1 MLCFIYL
8 FIYSDIIRNVD
19 MHGEEEMEREAF
31 HKTDS
36 FVDEL
41 KMEAKCIKNTRK
53 SEVGN
58 TENLVIKVTVSR
70 L

>member
-1 MLCFIYL
+1 MTRTPFE
-8 FIYSDIIRNVD
+8 DIIRNVD
-19 MHGEEEMEREAF
+19 MHGEEETEREAF
-31 HKTDS
+31 QKTDS

-41 KMEAKCIKNTRK
+41 KMEAKYIKNTRE

>member
-1 MLCFIYL
+1 
-8 FIYSDIIRNVD
+8 
-19 MHGEEEMEREAF
+19 MHGEEETEREAF
-31 HKTDS
+31 QKTDS

-41 KMEAKCIKNTRK
+41 KMEAKYIKNTRE

-70 L
+70 LWR

>member
-1 MLCFIYL
+1 
-8 FIYSDIIRNVD
+8 
-19 MHGEEEMEREAF
+19 MHGEEETEREAF
-31 HKTDS
+31 QKTDS

-70 L
+70 LWR